1 MLELL
6 QPAAVAVAT
15 VAEATAT
22 AVATSAAATV
32 AAAAMATV
40 AAPPVAAASV
50 AAVAAASVAA
60 VAAAMQLLHGIA
72 AAADA
77 AVGCC
82 CCSCCCCHCQKVT
95 AYYHGTVIARIRAIS
110 YEGTMSK
117 QSNRLYWCLMQFE
130 TRSRPVITSI
140 LLEFYL
146 VSNK

>member
-40 AAPPVAAASV
+40 AAPP
-50 AAVAAASVAA
+50 VAAASVAA

-110 YEGTMSK
+110 YECTMSK
-117 QSNRLYWCLMQFE
+117 QSNRLCWCLTQFE

-146 VSNK
+146 NSNK

>member
-15 VAEATAT
+15 VTEDTAA

-50 AAVAAASVAA
+50 AAVAAA
-60 VAAAMQLLHGIA
+60 MQLSHGVA

-110 YEGTMSK
+110 YECTMSK
-117 QSNRLYWCLMQFE
+117 QSNRLCWCLTRFK
-130 TRSRPVITSI
+130 TRSRPVITST
-140 LLEFYL
+140 LLECYL

>member
-40 AAPPVAAASV
+40 AAPP
-50 AAVAAASVAA
+50 VAAASVAA

-110 YEGTMSK
+110 YECTMSK
-117 QSNRLYWCLMQFE
+117 QSNRLCWCLTQFE

-140 LLEFYL
+140 LLECYL

>member
-6 QPAAVAVAT
+6 QSAAVAVAT

-40 AAPPVAAASV
+40 AAPP
-50 AAVAAASVAA
+50 VAAASVAA

-110 YEGTMSK
+110 YECTMSK
-117 QSNRLYWCLMQFE
+117 QSNRLCWCLTQFE

>member
-6 QPAAVAVAT
+6 KPAAVAVAT

-40 AAPPVAAASV
+40 AAPP
-50 AAVAAASVAA
+50 VAAASVAA

-95 AYYHGTVIARIRAIS
+95 AYYHGTVIARIRAIC
-110 YEGTMSK
+110 YECTTSK
-117 QSNRLYWCLMQFE
+117 QSNRLCWCLTQFE

>member
-40 AAPPVAAASV
+40 AAPP
-50 AAVAAASVAA
+50 VAAASVAA

-110 YEGTMSK
+110 YECTMSK
-117 QSNRLYWCLMQFE
+117 QSNRLCWCLTQFE